1 MASISKRNGKYAV
14 TYYEGDDRHP
24 VMKSG
29 LTASQAEKLRDKK
42 NAEEK
47 KWREQRKKAREKAKK
62 QVVKAVSNNAGDN
75 PTDATLEEYM
85 EEFIEKYGTKHWG
98 DSYYTS
104 SRSRMI
110 NYVYPHFGQHK
121 IVDITTQMID
131 TYYDFLIKECP
142 LVANRGKQKG
152 SDEGGHVTSAIVRD
166 IHKVLRTA
174 FNQARKWKYIRQN
187 PFNDADL
194 PEHKEEERPAFSPDE
209 FEWILDYT
217 DDPSDYERYTIHVAL
232 AIQYYCTT
240 RGGEVGGLQWPD
252 YNRTEK
258 TLHIYKALDRVAKK
272 NLNLPKLIIYYTF
285 PIMNAYNKTVVV
297 LKAPKTEATER
308 FSKLN
313 NLMIEKLDQLKKM
326 QEEMIA
332 NTEYGLFAQKMSG
345 GSVNTASGEFNFS
358 VDKAFIVEKGKIK
371 QQVKGAKLIGSGI
384 EVLQQIDMV
393 GNDMDLAC
401 GMCGASSG
409 SIPTTVGEP
418 AVRVRNIT
426 VGGQR

>member
-332 NTEYGLFAQKMSG
+332 NIFGDDYQDNQLIICQPNGRPIMQEQLNRKFK
-345 GSVNTASGEFNFS
+345 
-358 VDKAFIVEKGKIK
+358 DIIVEMREMVISLPASQKTNWTMLFSI
-371 QQVKGAKLIGSGI
+371 VS
-384 EVLQQIDMV
+384 VL
-393 GNDMDLAC
+393 
-401 GMCGASSG
+401 
-409 SIPTTVGEP
+409 P
-418 AVRVRNIT
+418 AP
-426 VGGQR
+426 QRKCKFLTAI

>member
-332 NTEYGLFAQKMSG
+332 N
-345 GSVNTASGEFNFS
+345 
-358 VDKAFIVEKGKIK
+358 I
-371 QQVKGAKLIGSGI
+371 
-384 EVLQQIDMV
+384 
-393 GNDMDLAC
+393 
-401 GMCGASSG
+401 
-409 SIPTTVGEP
+409 
-418 AVRVRNIT
+418 
-426 VGGQR
+426 